1 MPTSLINEKT
11 ADRFE
16 GICTFNEIAEK
27 PESYAQ
33 AAYNLKRLTYGL
45 YQLGHRAIEPDNEKD
60 GTFKKAGFM
69 YPYQQAAYLSALYDG
84 HDNTIQFKAEPVGVR
99 NSGLSID
106 EMKLIFPGLTYVNPT
121 YIKAMMWWWK
131 WNRKNGDAFY
141 FKYYAA
147 LFKCTGCNA
156 RKRGF

>member
-1 MPTSLINEKT
+1 
-11 ADRFE
+11 
-16 GICTFNEIAEK
+16 
-27 PESYAQ
+27 
-33 AAYNLKRLTYGL
+33 
-45 YQLGHRAIEPDNEKD
+45 
-60 GTFKKAGFM
+60 M

-131 WNRKNGDAFY
+131 WNRKNGDAPFDIFNIHLY
-141 FKYYAA
+141 PSTLNITQHY
-147 LFKCTGCNA
+147 LNA
-156 RKRGF
+156 QAVMPESGVFEMEKN